1 MDYDVSISI
10 GTTANLGGVD
20 KATKAVEDMGKA
32 IDKLPPQLLPGGVG
46 GKGGSSTGT
55 GGPATPTYVGTPPSG
70 SGMTW
75 RLVGMED
82 LTTSLGQT
90 NEAVKQVD
98 KTITITSQRLDKNSG
113 WLSRSINA
121 LASLPGKIQS
131 WGGNTMQSFGKFNG
145 GIQNLT
151 NMVNL
156 GKQAWD
162 LGWSIGES
170 LNEAFGVKAKQIDSK
185 VAAIIQAA
193 QDKLARWQDN
203 LEAARAKHREDAFLK
218 QEAAGVKQV
227 NDAYAARLRTIEAID
242 RKAMAG
248 LEHQQKLLQIENEK
262 NRHII
267 QERKIRGEISDAQ
280 ARDMLAMIDAKDA
293 NERMEIERKQAEQ
306 AVATSQAKADAA
318 EERYNKLMALSK
330 SGIARQ
336 AVTDLK
342 PMEIRNQADAAKR
355 AEEDLARWRSIR
367 KRQQDAQKEI
377 QQAIKDQA
385 AAATMAP
392 LVGAPIALARK
403 QMEDQARQ
411 DYDAAVAAQHEFMRD
426 KGMSFNETD
435 KGNEDILKKIVEQRR
450 SALDNM
456 LGRIDKTGLIG
467 NLDGK
472 NDNERLDEYVR
483 VLQLVQS
490 VIKEDS
496 TRLEEIYLETTAI
509 KQQANEAK
517 ERLQTLLKEQQSQK
531 AANEAMAQ
539 ETAKTNVQQ
548 DAGKHAEVMAGAMED
563 NLRKQ
568 IDELRR
574 NQEDEKEKLN
584 KANERLNANMTTV
597 RGYADKAGDTRTGH
611 DLNKLLEVYN
621 NLSAKPKDSWSKLET
636 KEYEEQI
643 KKFKE
648 LSSDSNLANKS
659 EKYKDMVAATMRA
672 LEAWKSAME
681 KDAQI
686 KKDDKTIR
694 ELERAAQDVSGLT
707 GKLRDGKSKVLAL
720 DDWIAKMRRDILSAS
735 RKAGDVGRDTGIGSL
750 PDAEILLR
758 KVLSE
763 QGDGGTKITRGERD
777 LLDKLRARLES
788 DPRRLEAGNEFQQL
802 IEFIDT
808 LLNKYS
814 AQQRLQTKVAGDVAR
829 LQARLDKIESQ
840 GKFGPRK

>member
-10 GTTANLGGVD
+10 GTTANLGDLD
-20 KATKAVEDMGKA
+20 KANKAVQDLGKT

-46 GKGGSSTGT
+46 GTSTGGSSTPSYT
-55 GGPATPTYVGTPPSG
+55 GTPSTSG
-70 SGMTW
+70 GMTW
-75 RLVGMED
+75 RLDGMTE
-82 LTTSLGQT
+82 LTGAVTGLDGSLDRM
-90 NEAVKQVD
+90 D
-98 KTITITSQRLDKNSG
+98 KSITITSQRLDRNSG

-131 WGGNTMQSFGKFNG
+131 WGGNTMQAFSKFNG
-145 GIQNLT
+145 GLQNLS

-162 LGWSIGES
+162 LGWSLGES
-170 LNEAFGVKAKQIDSK
+170 LNEAFGVKVKQVDAK
-185 VAAIIQAA
+185 VAAAIQAA

-203 LEAARAKHREDAFLK
+203 LEAARAKHREDAFLR
-218 QEAAGVKQV
+218 QEAAGVKAV

-293 NERMEIERKQAEQ
+293 NERMDIERKQAEQ
-306 AVATSQAKADAA
+306 AAATSQAKADAA
-318 EERYNKLMALSK
+318 EERYRKLQELSQ
-330 SGIARQ
+330 SGLARQ
-336 AVTDLK
+336 AVQGLK
-342 PMEIRNQADAAKR
+342 PIEVRNQADEVKR
-355 AEEDLARWRSIR
+355 AEEDLARWRSTQ
-367 KRQQDAQKEI
+367 KRQQAAQKEI

-496 TRLEEIYLETTAI
+496 TRLEEIYLETKAA

-517 ERLQTLLKEQQSQK
+517 ERLQTLLTEQQSQK

-539 ETAKTNVQQ
+539 ETAKTNAQQ
-548 DAGKHAEVMAGAMED
+548 DADKHADVMTGAMEEQ
-563 NLRKQ
+563 LRRQIETARRKQ
-568 IDELRR
+568 EA
-574 NQEDEKEKLN
+574 EKEALD
-584 KANERLNANMTTV
+584 KAQKSLSANMTTV

-672 LEAWKSAME
+672 LEAWESAME

-763 QGDGGTKITRGERD
+763 QGDGGTKVTRGERD

-802 IEFIDT
+802 IDFIDT

-840 GKFGPRK
+840 GKFGPRR